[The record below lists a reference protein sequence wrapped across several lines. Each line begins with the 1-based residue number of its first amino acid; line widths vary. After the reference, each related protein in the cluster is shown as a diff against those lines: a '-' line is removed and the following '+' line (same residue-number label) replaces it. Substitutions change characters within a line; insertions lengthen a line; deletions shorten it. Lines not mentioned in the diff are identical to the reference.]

1 MASKSF
7 AEALKL
13 ARKSMGDMSQEAFA
27 KEVGCSRSLIAQHEK
42 GTLPTK
48 ATLGRILAFL
58 PEAEANKIRTIE
70 ECQEILAEE
79 NNKPKTGWLADGE
92 TEDVI
97 EQLMSRRRSKEADIA
112 GVWNAMWR
120 TTTHGEENRNREV
133 VDIGKRWNGSWQ
145 FANRAVSDDNP
156 DGGYLWIGRMEL
168 FDNQHLLGHY
178 CARTPATLA
187 KGVMCLELQTNGRE
201 ILGVWDGLSFDTM
214 WASGMVALSRQ
225 EEGTRDPAE
234 LLNDFIKKRPE
245 MPYEK
250 E

>member
-7 AEALKL
+7 ADALKS
-13 ARKSMGDMSQEAFA
+13 ARKAAGYSSQDALA
-27 KEVGCSRSLIAQHEK
+27 STVGCSRSLIAAYERGQA
-42 GTLPTK
+42 PTK
-48 ATLGRILAFL
+48 GQLIRILEAL
-58 PEAEANKIRTIE
+58 PEDEAGKIRSLE
-70 ECQEILAEE
+70 ECREILAEE
-79 NNKPKTGWLADGE
+79 NTKPKSGWLADGE

-97 EQLMSRRRSKEADIA
+97 ELLMSRRRSKEADIT

-120 TTTHGEENRNREV
+120 TTTRGEENRNREI

-145 FANRAVSDDNP
+145 FANRAVSEDNP
-156 DGGYLWIGRMEL
+156 DGGYLWIARMEL

-187 KGVMCLELQTNGRE
+187 KGVMCLQLQTNGRE

-225 EEGTRDPAE
+225 EEGARDPAD
-234 LLNDFIKKRPE
+234 LLDDFIKQRPQ
-245 MPYEK
+245 MPY
-250 E
+250 